1 MSKSDPIPPETHLA
15 LNKLHDEAAQLRL
28 KHAAALVQHRTNLA
42 NLGLLKGA
50 KEAKNREYREAYK
63 ALGLNRQKEWQRYRI
78 SQGMCRLCG
87 EPVVNG
93 TRHCLKHE
101 EMYEKRRV
109 AK

>member
-1 MSKSDPIPPETHLA
+1 MPKSDPIPPETHIA
-15 LNKLHDEAAQLRL
+15 LNKLHDEAAELR
-28 KHAAALVQHRTNLA
+28 KRHSAAAAQHRA
-42 NLGLLKGA
+42 NLIPLGIIKGQ

-109 AK
+109 SK

>member
-1 MSKSDPIPPETHLA
+1 MPKTATLSPEEHA
-15 LNKLHDEAAQLRL
+15 ILNRLHDEAAALRH
-28 KHAAALVQHRTNLA
+28 KYAEALSRHRNNLV

-63 ALGLNRQKEWQRYRI
+63 AKKFNRQGEWQRYRI

-93 TRHCLKHE
+93 TRHCPKHE
-101 EMYEKRRV
+101 AMYEKRRV